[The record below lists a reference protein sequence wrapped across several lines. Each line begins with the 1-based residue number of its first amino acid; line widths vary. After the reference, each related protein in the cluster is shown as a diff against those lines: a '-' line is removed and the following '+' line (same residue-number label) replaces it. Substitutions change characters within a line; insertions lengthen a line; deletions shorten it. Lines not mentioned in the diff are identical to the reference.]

1 MLKENYKLR
10 KMKIGLVSTA
20 AAAIFVI
27 SNGTAEASEDTTAQ
41 EASAVSVDEKQVN
54 ENQQVEDN
62 TASEQAENE
71 SFIHL
76 DEVRPGDTQVSGYT
90 QPNKAIS
97 LKIDNK
103 DVVNLEDDFQEVV
116 SDENGKFT
124 YDLNGRKIVYNQKVD
139 VEATEPLDL
148 DALEDDEEA
157 LEASDEET
165 TAVPHEA
172 EQDTMK
178 HAVDSEEKEEATSSD
193 DEENDLSLEGLLLD
207 AEGEGPKA
215 SYTTPR
221 YEKAYEIPETRL
233 PQLQGNHQVWIE
245 PILEGTGVVK
255 GHTSVKGKVALAING
270 KFINLG
276 DSASTLE
283 QLSKEAYETRYD
295 GIWKFIDPK
304 GFFEFEFNRLF
315 DKSYALKKGDLVS
328 LSFKSDNEQ
337 DTMPSFVF
345 NVLTEPFETVEK
357 AHTLFDHNAIEP
369 VKELKDVDEAIQ
381 INDIFGDVIETAI
394 RGEDKLILE
403 GTKEMTGRTKY
414 ANALIRIDSN
424 LGEYRH
430 FPTLQADQEGNFTF
444 NIKEAGYRM
453 YNGETLTLTVV
464 DPTTQKTLAQIEK
477 YIEPVDIDEI
487 MEDEVFD
494 DYSDEDDDIFEIRI
508 FKPSNEVVAP
518 KVEGATKQHEE
529 AQQEKVK
536 QDTQA
541 AVQHETAKETDKN
554 DASPAV
560 KAEQKRDASEHHQ
573 ASAETPKMTQPTSV
587 TKTTMPEHVTP
598 ASVPSQGENEQAADA
613 SVSVESDFTQDM
625 EDMVPYRQHLATLK
639 LVHHEKGSIGHVNG
653 FQLQST
659 MPTTPVDYLVKPHI
673 AKAEPKSVSVLPE
686 TGQGKA
692 STLWSLL
699 LIASGLSLMAYKR
712 RKQQKHTR

>member
-54 ENQQVEDN
+54 DNQQVEEN
-62 TASEQAENE
+62 TESEQAENE

-103 DVVNLEDDFQEVV
+103 DVVNLEDEFKEVV

-165 TAVPHEA
+165 TAVPQEA
-172 EQDTMK
+172 EQDTTT
-178 HAVDSEEKEEATSSD
+178 HAVDSEEKEEVTAGNH
-193 DEENDLSLEGLLLD
+193 EESDLSLEGLLLD

-221 YEKAYEIPETRL
+221 YEKAYEIPETRI
-233 PQLQGNHQVWIE
+233 PQINGRHQVWIE

-276 DSASTLE
+276 DSTSTLE

-295 GIWKFIDPK
+295 GVWKFIDTK

-315 DKSYALKKGDLVS
+315 DKSYSLKKGDLVS

-345 NVLTEPFETVEK
+345 NVLTEPFEAVEK

-369 VKELKDVDEAIQ
+369 VKELKDVDEAIE

-430 FPTLQADQEGNFTF
+430 FPTLQADQEGKFTF

-464 DPTTQKTLAQIEK
+464 DPTTQKALAEIQK

-487 MEDEVFD
+487 MDDEVFD
-494 DYSDEDDDIFEIRI
+494 DYSDEDDDIFEIRS
-508 FKPSNEVVAP
+508 FKPANEVVAP
-518 KVEGATKQHEE
+518 KVEEATKQHEE
-529 AQQEKVK
+529 AQQEEVK

-541 AVQHETAKETDKN
+541 AVQHETTKETDKS

-560 KAEQKRDASEHHQ
+560 KAEQKRDASEQHQ
-573 ASAETPKMTQPTSV
+573 ASAETPKMTQATSV
-587 TKTTMPEHVTP
+587 TKTTMPENVTP
-598 ASVPSQGENEQAADA
+598 VSVQGQGEHKQAADA
-613 SVSVESDFTQDM
+613 SVSTAPEYTQGM
-625 EDMVPYRQHLATLK
+625 EDMVPYSQHLATLK
-639 LVHHEKGSIGHVNG
+639 LVHHEKGSMGHVNG
-653 FQLQST
+653 LQLQST

-673 AKAEPKSVSVLPE
+673 DKAEPKSVSVLPE
-686 TGQGKA
+686 TGQEKA
-692 STLWSLL
+692 PTLWSLL
-699 LIASGLSLMAYKR
+699 LIASGLSLLVYKR

>member
-157 LEASDEET
+157 LEAS
-165 TAVPHEA
+165 
-172 EQDTMK
+172 
-178 HAVDSEEKEEATSSD
+178 

-494 DYSDEDDDIFEIRI
+494 DYSDEDDDIFEIRS

-518 KVEGATKQHEE
+518 KVEEATKQHDE

-639 LVHHEKGSIGHVNG
+639 LVHHDKGSVGHVNG
-653 FQLQST
+653 LQLQST
-659 MPTTPVDYLVKPHI
+659 TPTTPVDYLVKPHI
-673 AKAEPKSVSVLPE
+673 DKVQPKSVSVLPE
-686 TGQGKA
+686 TGQEKT

-699 LIASGLSLMAYKR
+699 LMVSGVSLLAYKR

>member
-345 NVLTEPFETVEK
+345 NVSTEPFETVEK

-494 DYSDEDDDIFEIRI
+494 DYSDEDDDIFEMPRAS
-508 FKPSNEVVAP
+508 KQPSNESTAAKVEQAP
-518 KVEGATKQHEE
+518 KGQEE
-529 AQQEKVK
+529 AQQRGA
-536 QDTQA
+536 QDKA
-541 AVQHETAKETDKN
+541 EHETKETTDKS
-554 DASPAV
+554 DEKTAV
-560 KAEQKRDASEHHQ
+560 KPNENRDASDNQQ
-573 ASAETPKMTQPTSV
+573 ATTTAPKMTQATSV
-587 TKTTMPEHVTP
+587 TKAT
-598 ASVPSQGENEQAADA
+598 SVSSHNHNENGQAVDT
-613 SVSVESDFTQDM
+613 SVSVEPDFTQDM
-625 EDMVPYRQHLATLK
+625 EDMVPYSQHLATLK
-639 LVHHEKGSIGHVNG
+639 LVHHNKGSVGHVNG
-653 FQLQST
+653 LQLQST

-686 TGQGKA
+686 TGQEKA